1 MNKIISQIADAT
13 VINVWKTYDLL
24 DHVLEAEAIN
34 FPTNEIKYDDAHD
47 AFVSQVDKYQI
58 IVMRDLNRSIV
69 VSRVVLNDT
78 TIAECVV
85 AIDGQYT
92 ETYGRISDVALKQK
106 ISNWFTAIG
115 SIDITTLTS
124 TGTARE
130 SSSPAVSDV
139 VDVAEEIPDT
149 TEDAESISD

>member
-1 MNKIISQIADAT
+1 MNNIISQIADAT

-24 DHVLEAEAIN
+24 DHVLEAEAVN
-34 FPTNEIKYDDAHD
+34 FPTNEIRYDEAHD
-47 AFVSQVDKYQI
+47 AFVSQVDKYQF

-85 AIDGQYT
+85 AIDGQYN
-92 ETYGRISDVALKQK
+92 ETYGRISDVTLKQK

-124 TGTARE
+124 TGTAGE
-130 SSSPAVSDV
+130 SSSPAATV
-139 VDVAEEIPDT
+139 VEEIPDT

>member
-1 MNKIISQIADAT
+1 MNNIISQIADAT

-24 DHVLEAEAIN
+24 DHVLEAEAVN
-34 FPTNEIKYDDAHD
+34 FPTNEIRYDEAHD
-47 AFVSQVDKYQI
+47 AFVSQVDKYQFV
-58 IVMRDLNRSIV
+58 VMRDLNRSIV

-78 TIAECVV
+78 TVAECVV

-92 ETYGRISDVALKQK
+92 ETYGRISDVTLKQK

-124 TGTARE
+124 TGTAGE
-130 SSSPAVSDV
+130 SSSPAASV
-139 VDVAEEIPDT
+139 VEEISDT
-149 TEDAESISD
+149 TEDVDSISD